1 MFLLNLSKNNFLF
14 CIENYNIKLR
24 FNKSIKQYGRIFN
37 IFRIIVFVYY
47 NPRSNEAGS
56 KECRHLI
63 EAKESL
69 LSTLDALSNIN
80 STDLIQIQIKEIYKK
95 LEQMHDNRKKI
106 ESATNYL

>member
-14 CIENYNIKLR
+14 CIENYNNKRL
-24 FNKSIKQYGRIFN
+24 FTKSIKQYGRIFN
-37 IFRIIVFVYY
+37 IFGIIIFYK
-47 NPRSNEAGS
+47 NPMSYEAGS

-69 LSTLDALSNIN
+69 LSTLDALSNIH
-80 STDLIQIQIKEIYKK
+80 STDLIQLQIKEIYNK
-95 LEQMHDNRKKI
+95 LEQMHDNRKQI

>member
-1 MFLLNLSKNNFLF
+1 MYLLTVSKNNFLF
-14 CIENYNIKLR
+14 CIENYNNKR
-24 FNKSIKQYGRIFN
+24 WFNKSIKQYGRIFN
-37 IFRIIVFVYY
+37 IFGIIIFFI
-47 NPRSNEAGS
+47 NPMSYEAGS

-80 STDLIQIQIKEIYKK
+80 STDLIQIQIKEIYNE